1 MGKSLCFGCRRTFS
15 LQTETTVLSANS
27 KPEPK
32 AMTLIFH
39 RFGAAFLK
47 AATFMRA
54 MLGVPEQRKREFDC
68 YSSRKTRIGEQRAAI
83 LLVRIILVVWIIV
96 TVVVLWET
104 AKQSALPSPYR
115 HTSSSHGL
123 LLTLSIRSAPPEIR
137 RCFRAFCQS
146 FTAIGLRLT
155 HTRLPRLARLPV

>member
-1 MGKSLCFGCRRTFS
+1 
-15 LQTETTVLSANS
+15 
-27 KPEPK
+27 
-32 AMTLIFH
+32 
-39 RFGAAFLK
+39 
-47 AATFMRA
+47 MRA

-68 YSSRKTRIGEQRAAI
+68 YSSRKTRIGEQRAAK

-137 RCFRAFCQS
+137 RCFRAFC
-146 FTAIGLRLT
+146 
-155 HTRLPRLARLPV
+155 